1 MFKIFSGLLRFAR
14 NDGLQVL
21 AFLTCFLFLNVQ
33 ADPAPAAPATPAPI
47 TVNFIKQKNVQEFI
61 DQMVK
66 QHHFSREQLTIWFT
80 QAQYSQRTIDL
91 MTKPFE
97 AKPWYVYQPH
107 FISQQR
113 INGGVEFWHKYA
125 DVLNQVQQR
134 TGVPPEII
142 VSIIGVESHY
152 GTVSGQFSVFNVLS
166 TLAFEYPARSEFFT
180 KELSEFLILS
190 REQGWDPLM
199 IKGSYAGALGQP
211 QFMPSSY
218 RYYAVPY
225 TENTNKVNLFDF
237 EPDVIASI
245 GNYFKRSGWVAGQ
258 PVAVLAK
265 VTGTHYQQL
274 PAIAGKAKI
283 AKPTLTLAEFKK
295 QYDVVPTQGT
305 YADNLKAI
313 FLVYNLENSDEYWL
327 GFNNFYAIT
336 RYNISKHYALAVY
349 QLSEA
354 IRDQYEKTYPAE
366 NAAPTLP
373 SPATQ
378 GRGNR
383 S

>member
-1 MFKIFSGLLRFAR
+1 MPRIKHSAQILVLMLCSSLLS
-14 NDGLQVL
+14 
-21 AFLTCFLFLNVQ
+21 VQ
-33 ADPAPAAPATPAPI
+33 AATSTNAPTTPPPI
-47 TVNFIKQKNVQEFI
+47 VNFTKQKNVQEFI
-61 DQMVK
+61 DKMVTK
-66 QHHFSREQLTIWFT
+66 YHFSREQLNTWFA
-80 QAQYSQRTIDL
+80 QAQYSQRTIEL
-91 MTKPFE
+91 MTRPFE
-97 AKPWYVYQPH
+97 AKPWYLYQPH

-125 DVLNQVQQR
+125 DVLKTVEQR
-134 TGVPPEII
+134 TGVPPEVI

-152 GTVSGQFSVFNVLS
+152 GTVSGQFSVFNVLA
-166 TLAFEYPARSEFFT
+166 TLSFDYPSRAEFFS
-180 KELSEFLILS
+180 KELAEFLILC

-225 TENTNKVNLFDF
+225 TANTNKVNLFDF

-265 VTGTHYQQL
+265 VTGTKYQQL

-283 AKPTLTLAEFKK
+283 QKPTLTLAEFRKDYGVTPDG
-295 QYDVVPTQGT
+295 QYP
-305 YADNLKAI
+305 DNLKAI

-354 IRDQYEKTYPAE
+354 IKEQYEKNYPATSTTNE
-366 NAAPTLP
+366 TK
-373 SPATQ
+373 
-378 GRGNR
+378 
-383 S
+383 